1 MQLSARTL
9 AVLAIGM
16 GIGIGVARA
25 AAAADPAP
33 PPAATPPAAP
43 AGAGSG
49 AASQGPAPGTTVSRD
64 NWQAFEGLLPP
75 EILKHYREGE
85 YQNRIVSW
93 PTGEFRWEIAFQEAT
108 LGNRGKY
115 SLDERGTVIDQATGK
130 QPPYVYGFPFPDIDE
145 KDPQAAAKIL
155 WNAYYGYWYLGNSR
169 NEVRVVWVNPDGV
182 DREAGQKV
190 FFMYYDGQSEPY
202 RVPNPQNLL
211 MQFVSTATYPSDLQ
225 GTTALSWRY
234 RDADK
239 RDSNWAYVP
248 SLRRTRAVSPTN
260 RSDGFLGSDL
270 SQDDGPFF
278 DGKPEDFTWKLVE
291 SKEVLRYADPLSLEG
306 KSEVRWL
313 PEGGW
318 RAIWDKSLPAAGFQ
332 DPSWKGIAW
341 APVGPQLAK
350 RDVWVIEATPKD
362 KYYLYGKIQLYIDK
376 ETYQG
381 AYNRKFN
388 WQGDLMNTYIILGM
402 ISHKRVRPDGRED
415 WLWGSNL
422 GYQTA
427 ENIKMNRATVS
438 GLEAPEKDPAND
450 RRVPYDPSFFDFNTL
465 SRFGK

>member
-1 MQLSARTL
+1 MKTAASAL
-9 AVLAIGM
+9 AVLALAFGLA
-16 GIGIGVARA
+16 GLAQGE
-25 AAAADPAP
+25 D
-33 PPAATPPAAP
+33 AP
-43 AGAGSG
+43 AGSPPSAPPE
-49 AASQGPAPGTTVSRD
+49 PAPAAAKPSGGGDLAPGAVISKES
-64 NWQAFEGLLPP
+64 WQSAEKLLPP
-75 EILKHYREGE
+75 EILEHYKKGE
-85 YQNRIVSW
+85 YQNRVVSW
-93 PTGEFRWEIAFQEAT
+93 PKGIFRWETAFQEAT
-108 LGNRGKY
+108 HTNRGKY
-115 SLDERGTVIDQATGK
+115 ELDERGTVIDKATGK
-130 QPPYVYGFPFPDIDE
+130 QPPYVYGFPFPDVDE

-155 WNAYYGYWYLGNSR
+155 WNSYYGYWYLGNSR

-182 DREAGQKV
+182 DREAGQDV

-211 MQFVSTATYPSDLQ
+211 MQFVSTATYPTDLE

-278 DGKPEDFTWKLVE
+278 DGKPEDFNWKLVE
-291 SKEVLRYADPLSLEG
+291 SREILRYADPLSLEG

-313 PEGGW
+313 PETGGW
-318 RAIWDKSLPAAGFQ
+318 RAIWSRDIPAAGFQ

-362 KYYLYGKIQLYIDK
+362 KYYLYGKIQLFIDK

-381 AYNRKFN
+381 AYNRKFS

-415 WLWGSNL
+415 WLWGSNM

-438 GLEAPEKDPAND
+438 GLEAPQKDPAND
-450 RRVPYDPSFFDFNTL
+450 RRISYDPAFFDFNTL